1 MYKMAVLPVS
11 LFLKGACMIRETGTC
26 RRSAAC
32 PLPLQGKA
40 VSRPSENAE
49 TFCLIRRNV
58 LSHSP
63 KCFLLKPETFLKKP
77 EAFFSFPAE
86 EDEGEGKKPSD
97 GLCGGLQT
105 LGLNRAVVAA
115 ELCGRCG

>member
-26 RRSAAC
+26 RRSAAY

-58 LSHSP
+58 
-63 KCFLLKPETFLKKP
+63 
-77 EAFFSFPAE
+77 FS
-86 EDEGEGKKPSD
+86 
-97 GLCGGLQT
+97 
-105 LGLNRAVVAA
+105 
-115 ELCGRCG
+115 

>member
-58 LSHSP
+58 
-63 KCFLLKPETFLKKP
+63 
-77 EAFFSFPAE
+77 FS
-86 EDEGEGKKPSD
+86 
-97 GLCGGLQT
+97 
-105 LGLNRAVVAA
+105 
-115 ELCGRCG
+115 